1 MVEMA
6 VAEFNLVV
14 DKLNRGLTL
23 NTKHKVSLNHLAP
36 SVILYI

>member
-23 NTKHKVSLNHLAP
+23 NTKHKESHSIIWLP
-36 SVILYI
+36 P